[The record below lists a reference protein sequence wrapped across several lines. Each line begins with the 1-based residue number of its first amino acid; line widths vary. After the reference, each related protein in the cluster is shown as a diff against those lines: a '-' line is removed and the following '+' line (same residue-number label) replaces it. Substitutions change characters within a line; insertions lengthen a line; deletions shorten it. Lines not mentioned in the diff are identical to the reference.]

1 MSPIVVHCSSP
12 RDRIADNP
20 VIGQIGSGR
29 RTSSTPRPS
38 EPKDSQTMAI
48 HGSLFQTYQENPS
61 ADPFVLQNKKMLK
74 ISMQY
79 GPVFAKLGSMVA
91 YQGDVRF
98 ENTGS
103 GGLNKMFKAAVTG
116 EGVKM
121 MRCTGQGE
129 LFVADAASEIQ
140 VFYLENDMVSV
151 NGNNVLAFSSSI
163 EWDIHRV
170 QARGGMMAGGLYN
183 VSLRGTGYVAITTKG
198 DPVALD
204 VAGAPTFG
212 DAQAVVMWT
221 AGVSMD
227 IRVDTGGLG
236 SLIRGGTGETFQMA
250 FGGQGF
256 VLIQPDEG
264 VVAGGHQQQSSSGG
278 GVLGGLL
285 GN

>member
-1 MSPIVVHCSSP
+1 
-12 RDRIADNP
+12 
-20 VIGQIGSGR
+20 
-29 RTSSTPRPS
+29 
-38 EPKDSQTMAI
+38 MAI

-74 ISMQY
+74 ISMAY
-79 GPVFAKLGSMVA
+79 GPVWAKTGSMVA

-103 GGLNKMFKAAVTG
+103 GGLDKLVKSKLTG

-121 MRCTGQGE
+121 MRCSGNGE
-129 LFVADAASEIQ
+129 LFVADSASEVQ

-151 NGNNVLAFSSSI
+151 NGANVLAFSSSI

-204 VAGAPTFG
+204 VSGAPTFG
-212 DAQAVVMWT
+212 DAQAVVLWT
-221 AGVSMD
+221 SGVSMD
-227 IRVDTGGLG
+227 IRVDTGGFG
-236 SLIRGGTGETFQMA
+236 SLIRGGTGEMLQMA
-250 FGGQGF
+250 FGGQGY
-256 VLIQPDEG
+256 VLIQPSES
-264 VVAGGHQQQSSSGG
+264 VVTGGHQQQSSSGG
-278 GVLGGLL
+278 GGVLGGLL
-285 GN
+285 GG